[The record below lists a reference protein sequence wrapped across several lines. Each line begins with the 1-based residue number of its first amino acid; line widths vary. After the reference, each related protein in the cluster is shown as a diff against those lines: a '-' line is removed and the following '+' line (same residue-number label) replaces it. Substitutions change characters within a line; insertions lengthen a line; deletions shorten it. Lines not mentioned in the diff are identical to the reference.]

1 MRLGVKNMY
10 DLIKLR
16 ASIEDYVYYV
26 DFKEKSP
33 DEIRDIAQTT
43 NSPIH
48 LAYLSTHDDT
58 LIRRSVAINKNVPIR
73 VLVNLSNDP
82 NQYVRLSVA
91 KNAKTPKDILKKL
104 MNDSFPDVGK
114 AAADTFTKVGGTS
127 GLGSSIR
134 GLVGPMK

>member
-1 MRLGVKNMY
+1 MY

-16 ASIEDYVYYV
+16 VSIEDYVYYG
-26 DFKEKSP
+26 DFKEKSL

-48 LAYLSTHDDT
+48 LAYLSTYDDT
-58 LIRRSVAINKNVPIR
+58 LIKRSVAINKTVPIH

-91 KNAKTPKDILKKL
+91 KNVKTPKDILKKL
-104 MNDSFPDVGK
+104 MNDSSPHVGRTAPRRWTCLCK
-114 AAADTFTKVGGTS
+114 NTS
-127 GLGSSIR
+127 NRRYIR
-134 GLVGPMK
+134 NELFYKWKTNFA